1 MVAQGLRGLLVPVGC
16 QVVED
21 DHSAGRDL
29 GDQHFADVGGKSGAI
44 HRALYDPWC
53 DQGIPGLRWA
63 RASGSRR
70 PVAASHLG
78 PVQHQPGPCARGP
91 DLSGR
96 RARTD
101 LEGRCATQ
109 AARLATPDEI
119 DALEALHHEIA
130 LAQSKKEFRAAIDL
144 NTQFHLQLG
153 QMARL
158 PLTYEIIEGLWVRC
172 GPILTHLYD
181 AGLPE
186 HWDPHPH
193 IRVIESLRERDPE
206 ETRKAIT
213 YDIEND
219 GKGLLEHVSKS

>member
-1 MVAQGLRGLLVPVGC
+1 
-16 QVVED
+16 
-21 DHSAGRDL
+21 
-29 GDQHFADVGGKSGAI
+29 
-44 HRALYDPWC
+44 
-53 DQGIPGLRWA
+53 
-63 RASGSRR
+63 
-70 PVAASHLG
+70 
-78 PVQHQPGPCARGP
+78 
-91 DLSGR
+91 
-96 RARTD
+96 
-101 LEGRCATQ
+101 
-109 AARLATPDEI
+109 
-119 DALEALHHEIA
+119 
-130 LAQSKKEFRAAIDL
+130 
-144 NTQFHLQLG
+144 
-153 QMARL
+153 MARL